1 MPLERMIQP
10 PSARI
15 LIADDQPH
23 ILAALRMLLHA
34 KGYQT
39 FSSASPTGVLSAL
52 QQQAF
57 DAIVIDLNYTRDTT
71 GGAEGLELVRGIRL
85 VDPNIPILVMTA
97 WGSVDLAVEAMQL
110 GASDFV
116 QKPWSNDRLLE
127 KVREQVERGQALRFA
142 KRAQEQEEADAR
154 AIQQGLLPR
163 TLPAVPGYDVAG
175 ITQSARFVG
184 GDYFDVVPID
194 KNRIAFCVADAAGK
208 GLPAALLISNL
219 QAALR
224 PLILKGL
231 PPAEVCSQL
240 NRTLSGFMPDN
251 KFITLFYAVLDAGE
265 GRFTYCNAGHNPPIL
280 VRSNGHAYQLE
291 HSGAVLGQL
300 PQWSYEQI
308 DLELRGGDT
317 LLLFTDG
324 LVEVCDEKGNL
335 FGEERLLHLM
345 QELSTSDASANS
357 ASALQNSLLANVS
370 AFCQGSFQDDATM
383 LIVRPDRL

>member
-1 MPLERMIQP
+1 
-10 PSARI
+10 
-15 LIADDQPH
+15 
-23 ILAALRMLLHA
+23 
-34 KGYQT
+34 
-39 FSSASPTGVLSAL
+39 
-52 QQQAF
+52 
-57 DAIVIDLNYTRDTT
+57 
-71 GGAEGLELVRGIRL
+71 
-85 VDPNIPILVMTA
+85 
-97 WGSVDLAVEAMQL
+97 
-110 GASDFV
+110 
-116 QKPWSNDRLLE
+116 
-127 KVREQVERGQALRFA
+127 
-142 KRAQEQEEADAR
+142 
-154 AIQQGLLPR
+154 
-163 TLPAVPGYDVAG
+163 
-175 ITQSARFVG
+175 RFVG
-184 GDYFDVVPID
+184 GDYFDAVPIN
-194 KNRIAFCVADAAGK
+194 KNKIAFCIADAAGK
-208 GLPAALLISNL
+208 GLSAALLISNL

-224 PLILKGL
+224 PLILKDL

-240 NRTLSGFMPDN
+240 NRTLSEIIPDN

-280 VRSNGHAYQLE
+280 VRSNGHACQLKN
-291 HSGAVLGQL
+291 SGAVLGQL

-308 DLELRGGDT
+308 DLGLRGGDT